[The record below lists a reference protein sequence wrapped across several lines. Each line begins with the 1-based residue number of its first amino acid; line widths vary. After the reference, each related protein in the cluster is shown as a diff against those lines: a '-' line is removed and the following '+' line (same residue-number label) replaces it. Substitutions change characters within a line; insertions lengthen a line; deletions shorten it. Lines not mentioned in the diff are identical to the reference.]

1 MNSTAIST
9 SCEGGRHQCKA
20 LSAPNIPAAAR
31 SPSAQTAPISSHQ
44 RLWAAA
50 TRRLAERSA
59 DEWKAAAVDTAEM
72 ELPAI
77 GLPEAASRA
86 KRDSGYGTFGFF
98 ALALGAM
105 LLMGVAFA
113 IDETRLLLQN
123 GRRSRQPPVFRSW
136 GFGARSLFPAA
147 GAAPA
152 RGKDK
157 PRARLRS
164 IRRKSIRRPPPRRF
178 HPENPREHLPG
189 NVSVDRPTPIAFAPL
204 ASRASNSQSAQS
216 APSPPGGTPK
226 IPNKSFKGHGPGDG
240 STNWRRSPACPVVHD
255 GVERA
260 AGGGKYQSGR
270 RCRKMDC
277 PRRDRRSKRGCARH
291 GGRDAG
297 SFRGRHETSARS
309 EARS

>member
-20 LSAPNIPAAAR
+20 LLAPNISAAAR

-86 KRDSGYGTFGFF
+86 KRLRLRYIRVLCACARRNVVDGRGFRDRAKRACF
-98 ALALGAM
+98 FKMAADPGS
-105 LLMGVAFA
+105 
-113 IDETRLLLQN
+113 
-123 GRRSRQPPVFRSW
+123 RRSS
-136 GFGARSLFPAA
+136 AA
-147 GAAPA
+147 GASG
-152 RGKDK
+152 RGVLSRRRRSSGGKGRPGPGFVQSGGIRFAD
-157 PRARLRS
+157 RHRVAS
-164 IRRKSIRRPPPRRF
+164 IRKIQGSI
-178 HPENPREHLPG
+178 PG
-189 NVSVDRPTPIAFAPL
+189 NVSVDRLGAHCLRPSRL
-204 ASRASNSQSAQS
+204 ASVQFPKRAIGPVAARRDADS
-216 APSPPGGTPK
+216 
-226 IPNKSFKGHGPGDG
+226 NKSFKGHGPGDG
-240 STNWRRSPACPVVHD
+240 STNWRRSPACPVVPD